1 MVIFSVKSLPDDCA
15 AQGFHAILTLPA
27 CPKQGFSGVADS
39 KLRGETGFSGNG
51 KLMEIS
57 QGYTVPIAD
66 GSARP
71 QMRAQKNFSG
81 TMGISGGLNG
91 GTEDCG
97 GKY

>member
-57 QGYTVPIAD
+57 QGFPCQLPT
-66 GSARP
+66 
-71 QMRAQKNFSG
+71 AQHGLKCGRRKNFLKRWG
-81 TMGISGGLNG
+81 FPGV
-91 GTEDCG
+91 
-97 GKY
+97 